1 MKCEQCQ
8 KETKISFEEWRELT
22 TVMLDFAILP
32 KEQKEMILLMSD
44 GLLYRQE
51 QKLINLKKLGIEPQA

>member
-1 MKCEQCQ
+1 MKCEHCQ

-22 TVMLDFAILP
+22 TVMLDFAVLP
-32 KEQKEMILLMSD
+32 KEQKEMLLLMAE

-51 QKLINLKKLGIEPQA
+51 QKVNSEQRGEG